1 MESTQS
7 STSGNLGDME
17 TEPAKTIGFKN
28 AVIGVVVAVIA
39 VLVILG
45 INVPSGMETGLI
57 TLVGAIFALLP
68 YLTALQIRGKVYAPA
83 TVDKIKAEQFNAG
96 HRAAAVEQ
104 TRSSGRF
111 TRPGQ
116 MT

>member
-1 MESTQS
+1 MS
-7 STSGNLGDME
+7 SNQPTTSGKIGDME

-28 AVIGVVVAVIA
+28 AIIGVVGAAIA
-39 VLVILG
+39 LLMVLG
-45 INVPSGMETGLI
+45 INVPSGLENALIGLI
-57 TLVGAIFALLP
+57 GAIFVLLP

-83 TVDKIKAEQFNAG
+83 TVAKIKQEQFNAG

-104 TRSSGRF
+104 TSGTRRF